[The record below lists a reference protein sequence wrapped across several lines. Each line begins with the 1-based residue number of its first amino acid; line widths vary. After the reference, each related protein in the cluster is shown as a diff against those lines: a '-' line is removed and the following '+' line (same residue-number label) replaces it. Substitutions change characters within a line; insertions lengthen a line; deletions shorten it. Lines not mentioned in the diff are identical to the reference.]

1 MPRRPRRGAGAAYV
15 WLAPGVVALRIL
27 IASTRPGRLG
37 PTVAEWVLKQVPD
50 SGFEVEVLDLADFA
64 LPFLDEPREP
74 SEGGYAHEHTRRWSA
89 AIRDAEA
96 LLVVMPEYNRGYN
109 AALKNAIDF
118 LYAEWEG
125 LPVACVGYGWYGARY
140 AKAALRQT
148 LERVKMTV
156 VDAPGLAFGT
166 TLVDRQVVPDDELVR
181 ELAQTFEGLRLA
193 AAESPRRRSR

>member
-1 MPRRPRRGAGAAYV
+1 MGRPR
-15 WLAPGVVALRIL
+15 LSVV

-37 PTVAEWVLKQVPD
+37 PTVARWVLEQVPED
-50 SGFEVEVLDLADFA
+50 RFEAELLDLADFA

-74 SEGGYAHEHTRRWSA
+74 SEGDYAHEHTRRWSA
-89 AIRDAEA
+89 AIRDTDA

-156 VDAPGLAFGT
+156 VEAPGLEFDS
-166 TLVDRQVVPDDELVR
+166 TLVDRQVVPDEALVR
-181 ELAQTFEGLRLA
+181 DLTQTFADLRA
-193 AAESPRRRSR
+193 AATRSPRRRTPPADR

>member
-1 MPRRPRRGAGAAYV
+1 MGAAHTSRAPV

-37 PTVAEWVLKQVPD
+37 PTVAQWVLEQVPA

-74 SEGGYAHEHTRRWSA
+74 SEGGYVHAHTRRWSA
-89 AIRDAEA
+89 AVRDAEA

-156 VDAPGLAFGT
+156 VEAPGLELGT

-181 ELAQTFEGLRLA
+181 DLARTFEGLRVA
-193 AAESPRRRSR
+193 ATRSSRPRS

>member
-1 MPRRPRRGAGAAYV
+1 MGRPR
-15 WLAPGVVALRIL
+15 LSVV

-37 PTVAEWVLKQVPD
+37 PTVAQWVLGQVPPD
-50 SGFEVEVLDLADFA
+50 VFEVEVLDLADFA

-89 AIRDAEA
+89 AIRDTEA

-156 VDAPGLAFGT
+156 VEAPGLEFGT
-166 TLVDRQVVPDDELVR
+166 TLVDRQVVPDDALVR
-181 ELAQTFEGLRLA
+181 ELAQTFEDLRA
-193 AAESPRRRSR
+193 AAARSSRGRSSPAGR

>member
-1 MPRRPRRGAGAAYV
+1 M
-15 WLAPGVVALRIL
+15 WLARGVVALRIL

-37 PTVAEWVLKQVPD
+37 PTVARWVLEQVPTT
-50 SGFEVEVLDLADFA
+50 GFDVEVLDLADFA

-74 SEGGYAHEHTRRWSA
+74 SEGDYAHEHTRRWSA
-89 AIRDAEA
+89 AVRDAEA
-96 LLVVMPEYNRGYN
+96 LLIVMPEYNRGYN

-166 TLVDRQVVPDDELVR
+166 TLVDREVVPDDELVR
-181 ELAQTFEGLRLA
+181 ELAQTFEDLRLA
-193 AAESPRRRSR
+193 AARSPRRRR